1 VKNASDVA
9 YLESSAL
16 VKLAILEEE
25 SEALRRALRTWPRRV
40 SSRLAV
46 VEVLRAVRRRDA
58 AREPLARAALSRIA
72 LVRVGDRILVA
83 AADLEPASLR
93 SLDAIHLATA
103 LRARQRLAAFVSYDQ
118 RQLDAAEALGLPVAS
133 PR

>member
-1 VKNASDVA
+1 MSDVA
-9 YLESSAL
+9 YLDTSAL
-16 VKLAILEEE
+16 VKLALVEDE
-25 SEALRRALRTWPRRV
+25 SSALRHALPGWPRRI

-58 AREPLARAALSRIA
+58 AAEPIARNLLTRIPLIA
-72 LVRVGDRILVA
+72 IGDRILA
-83 AADLEPASLR
+83 AAAHLEPAGIR

-103 LRARQRLAAFVSYDQ
+103 LRFGEGLAAFVSYDG
-118 RQLDAAEALGLPVAS
+118 RQLDAAEALDLPVAS